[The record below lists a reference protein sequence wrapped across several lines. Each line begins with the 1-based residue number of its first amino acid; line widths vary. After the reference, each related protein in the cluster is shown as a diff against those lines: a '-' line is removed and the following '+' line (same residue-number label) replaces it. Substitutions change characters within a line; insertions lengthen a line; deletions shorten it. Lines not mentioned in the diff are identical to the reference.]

1 MGDCRLPHLIEQN
14 IKVARDPKTRNFF
27 NTIQP
32 VSLGSIKPGSF
43 TCPSIL
49 ESLQENEFNVNSDI
63 SLKFSLC
70 HWGITK
76 LTFYAIVNS
85 PNKALIRGGG
95 IDEGTQEAA
104 EPEFLDEH
112 QKINDCETDECK
124 TTLGCKLPVKY
135 MCHVV

>member
-70 HWGITK
+70 H
-76 LTFYAIVNS
+76 
-85 PNKALIRGGG
+85 
-95 IDEGTQEAA
+95 
-104 EPEFLDEH
+104 
-112 QKINDCETDECK
+112 
-124 TTLGCKLPVKY
+124 
-135 MCHVV
+135 